1 MTRGADPILEVT
13 GVPAADILRRCAAQ
27 RTDGGTAVPVA
38 TVVPV
43 ATAPIEMPDLPERDA
58 WRLIDLSEGS
68 NAEFVVA
75 AHLALLGRRP
85 YEREFAR
92 RLGELSAG
100 RTRLEVIGRL
110 ALSREGRR
118 TPRPPVAGLALP
130 MLVML
135 ARGGDRI
142 LRLVM
147 PVLGRASRIWRPI
160 RMRGLERARR
170 IYGATLRIPVLGG
183 LTETLVVL
191 TRLRRLRREVM
202 ELRAEIE
209 RLKAEVRR

>member
-1 MTRGADPILEVT
+1 MTRGGDPILEVT
-13 GVPAADILRRCAAQ
+13 GVAAADILRRCAAQ
-27 RTDGGTAVPVA
+27 RTGGGTA
-38 TVVPV
+38 VPV

-118 TPRPPVAGLALP
+118 TPRPPVVGLALP

-135 ARGGDRI
+135 ARGGDRG

-147 PVLGRASRIWRPI
+147 PALGRASRIWRPV

-170 IYGATLRIPVLGG
+170 IYGVTLRIPILGS